1 MQSQESFFPCPSC
14 GEIIGTSATKCKY
27 CNSEID
33 TYTAIASATLQ
44 SQINEACNDASM
56 VRNVAGVMWIAF
68 VVQFLF
74 AAMGRLAFF
83 GMMIAVP
90 IMLVRWQIK
99 YGRIKTDD
107 IDFKSARRNRTIAL
121 LLWLPTPLVI
131 VAALLIFVA
140 RPIA

>member
-14 GEIIGTSATKCKY
+14 REIIGTSATKCRY

-33 TYTAIASATLQ
+33 TQTAIASATFQ
-44 SQINEACNDASM
+44 NEINQACNDASM
-56 VRNVAGVMWIAF
+56 VRNVAGVMWVAF

-90 IMLVRWQIK
+90 VMLIRWQIK

-107 IDFKSARRNRTIAL
+107 IDFKLARRNRTIAL
-121 LLWLPTPLVI
+121 LLWLPTPFVI
-131 VAALLIFVA
+131 VAAIVMFA
-140 RPIA
+140 ASS